1 MAEQIQNISTFEL
14 SEAKQLIAAK
24 KAHLSAVLQ
33 ISGALTQN
41 LSLND
46 LFVIYQDILI
56 NQLKI
61 DKILFYVSQNN
72 EWNCLCHY
80 NTNPDNY
87 DIQSYYDYK
96 VAPKAG
102 SSSLLKDFEA
112 YFSIKL
118 NNQSLA
124 FVFLGGINN
133 DKIESKNER
142 LEFIKSLTYLMMT
155 SIENKRLI
163 QEEVAKIYY
172 EKEISNA
179 TVAQMMLLP
188 IDAFETTNLKAYF
201 NYIPHKDIGGDYY
214 DIFEIKNNRYAFCM
228 CDVAGKGI
236 SAGLIMSNFQATFR
250 IFAAQDLPIKD
261 LIATLNE
268 KAYITTKGEKQ
279 ITLIIGYIDLNTG
292 TIEYINAGHN
302 PAFLLKKD
310 ELIELDK
317 GSTFIGMF
325 DELFSIK
332 SETLPIESGDV
343 LFTYTDGLTDIVNE
357 KGQEFTVDLLK
368 QYVVANKDKEVI
380 DFINDLHEYVYSYK
394 NDMPYPD
401 DISSMF
407 IRIK

>member
-1 MAEQIQNISTFEL
+1 MAEQIQNNSTFEL

-41 LSLND
+41 LSLKD

-96 VAPKAG
+96 IAPKAG

-188 IDAFETTNLKAYF
+188 IDAFETNNLKAYF

-214 DIFEIKNNRYAFCM
+214 DIFEIKQNRYAFCM

-250 IFAAQDLPIKD
+250 IFAAQDLPIKE
-261 LIATLNE
+261 LISTLNE

-302 PAFLLKKD
+302 PAFLLKKG

-332 SETLPIESGDV
+332 SESLPIESGDV

-357 KGQEFTVDLLK
+357 KGHEFTVDLLK
-368 QYVVANKDKEVI
+368 QYVIANKDKEVI

>member
-1 MAEQIQNISTFEL
+1 MPTQATKNIDVQID
-14 SEAKQLIAAK
+14 EALQLINVK
-24 KAHLSAVLQ
+24 KEHLSAVLQ

-41 LSLND
+41 LLLED
-46 LFVIYQDILI
+46 LFKIYQDILV

-61 DKILFYVSQNN
+61 DKILFFVSQNN
-72 EWNCLCHY
+72 EWNCLSHY
-80 NTNPDNY
+80 NTDPSNY

-96 VAPKAG
+96 VVPKAG

-118 NNQSLA
+118 NNHSLA

-133 DKIESKNER
+133 IQVESKNER

-188 IDAFETTNLKAYF
+188 IDPFETMRLKAYF

-214 DIFEIKNNRYAFCM
+214 DIFEIKENKYVFCM

-250 IFAAQDLPIKD
+250 IFAAQDLPIEE
-261 LIATLNE
+261 LIVLLNE
-268 KAYITTKGEKQ
+268 KAFITTKGEKQ
-279 ITLIIGYIDLNTG
+279 ITLILGYIDLNKQ

-310 ELIELDK
+310 ELIELAV

-332 SETLPIESGDV
+332 SDSIPIESGDV
-343 LFTYTDGLTDIVNE
+343 LFTYTDGLTDIVNNE
-357 KGQEFTVDLLK
+357 GQEFTVDLLK
-368 QYVVANKDKEVI
+368 KYVKENKEKEVI
-380 DFINDLHEYVYSYK
+380 DFINDLHSYVYSYK

>member
-1 MAEQIQNISTFEL
+1 MSNGTNDNMNEL
-14 SEAKQLIAAK
+14 EVANQKIAAK
-24 KAHLSAVLQ
+24 TEHLSAVLQ
-33 ISGALTQN
+33 ITEAINDN
-41 LSLND
+41 LPVEE
-46 LFVIYQDILI
+46 LFKIYQTLLTS
-56 NQLKI
+56 QMKI
-61 DKILFYVSQNN
+61 DKMLLYVLQGSD
-72 EWNCLCHY
+72 WRCLCQV
-80 NTNPDNY
+80 NTNPDEY
-87 DIQSYYDYK
+87 DFHAYYHFY
-96 VAPKAG
+96 AEPKPD
-102 SSSLLKDFEA
+102 SRSLLKDFEA
-112 YFSIKL
+112 YIYIKL
-118 NNQSLA
+118 NNQTVA

-133 DKIESKNER
+133 DKVESKKER
-142 LEFIKSLTYLMMT
+142 LDFIKSLTNLIIT

-163 QEEVAKIYY
+163 QEELEKQYY
-172 EKEISNA
+172 QKEISNA

-188 IDAFETTNLKAYF
+188 IEAFETEKIKSYF

-214 DIFEIKNNRYAFCM
+214 DIFNISEDRYIFCM

-250 IFAAQDLPIKD
+250 IYAAQNLPIEE
-261 LIATLNE
+261 LIAILNE

-279 ITLIIGYIDLNTG
+279 ITLILGYIDTKAN

-317 GSTFIGMF
+317 GCTFIGMF

-332 SETLPIESGDV
+332 SDKLDIQSGDV
-343 LFTYTDGLTDIVNE
+343 LFTYTDGLTDIVNAARE
-357 KGQEFTVDLLK
+357 EFTVDLLK
-368 QYVVANKDKEVI
+368 RYVQENKDKEVV
-380 DFINDLHEYVYSYK
+380 DFVNDLHEYVFTYK

>member
-1 MAEQIQNISTFEL
+1 MAEQIQNNSTFEL

-41 LSLND
+41 LSLKD

-96 VAPKAG
+96 IAPKAG

-188 IDAFETTNLKAYF
+188 IDAFETNNLKAYF

-214 DIFEIKNNRYAFCM
+214 DIFEIKQNRYAFCM

-261 LIATLNE
+261 LISTLNE

-302 PAFLLKKD
+302 PAFLLKKG

-332 SETLPIESGDV
+332 SESLPIESGDV

-357 KGQEFTVDLLK
+357 KGHEFTVDLLK
-368 QYVVANKDKEVI
+368 QYVIANKDKEVI

>member
-1 MAEQIQNISTFEL
+1 MSEQITDKIHIQIDEY
-14 SEAKQLIAAK
+14 KKLIATK
-24 KAHLSAVLQ
+24 KEHLSAVLQ

-41 LSLND
+41 LSLPN
-46 LFVIYQDILI
+46 LFAIYEDILI
-56 NQLKI
+56 EQLKI
-61 DKILFYVSQNN
+61 DKILFYVSQNS

-87 DIQSYYDYK
+87 DIHSYYDYK

-118 NNQSLA
+118 NNHSLA

-133 DKIESKNER
+133 DQIESKNDR

-188 IDAFETTNLKAYF
+188 IDAFETEKLKAYF

-214 DIFEIKNNRYAFCM
+214 DIFKIKDNKYIFCM

-250 IFAAQDLPIKD
+250 IFAAQDLPIKE

-279 ITLIIGYIDLNTG
+279 ITLILGYIDLDNNK
-292 TIEYINAGHN
+292 IEYVNAGHN
-302 PAFLLKKD
+302 PAFLLKKG
-310 ELIELDK
+310 ELIELQK

-325 DELFSIK
+325 DELFSIQ
-332 SETLPIESGDV
+332 SEELAIESGDV

-357 KGQEFTVDLLK
+357 KGQEFTVELLK
-368 QYVVANKDKEVI
+368 QYVKENKDKEVVQ
-380 DFINDLHEYVYSYK
+380 FINDLHQYVYSYK

>member
-1 MAEQIQNISTFEL
+1 MPEQITKSIDVQL
-14 SEAKQLIAAK
+14 SEAKQLIATK
-24 KAHLSAVLQ
+24 KEHLSAVLQ

-46 LFVIYQDILI
+46 LFAIYQDILI

-61 DKILFYVSQNN
+61 DKILFYVSQNY
-72 EWNCLCHY
+72 EWNCLCHF
-80 NTNPDNY
+80 NTDPNNY

-96 VAPKAG
+96 IAPKPG

-118 NNQSLA
+118 NNYSLA

-133 DKIESKNER
+133 DVVESKNER
-142 LEFIKSLTYLMMT
+142 LEFIKSLTYLMMS

-163 QEEVAKIYY
+163 QEEIAKIYY
-172 EKEISNA
+172 EREISNA

-188 IDAFETTNLKAYF
+188 IDVFETHKLKAYF

-214 DIFEIKNNRYAFCM
+214 DIFEIKDNKYVFCM

-250 IFAAQDLPIKD
+250 IYASQDLPIQE
-261 LIATLNE
+261 LITILNE

-279 ITLIIGYIDLNTG
+279 ITLILGYIDLNES

-310 ELIELDK
+310 ELIELAV

-332 SETLPIESGDV
+332 SEKLIIESGDV
-343 LFTYTDGLTDIVNE
+343 LFTYTDGLTDIINN
-357 KGQEFTVDLLK
+357 KGQEFTVELLK
-368 QYVVANKDKEVI
+368 KYVIENKDKEVI
-380 DFINDLHEYVYSYK
+380 TFINDLHSYVYSYK